1 MASESHPAK
10 TLTLPLIEGRGIR
23 FRKLPTTAGL
33 SQTRVSDIVQDDDG
47 FIWFGTQNGLNR
59 FDGYKCKVF
68 RHEPQRPDSLS
79 GVYIHALF
87 KDRSGFIWVA
97 SDQFLD
103 RFDPVTETFTHYPLR
118 GPDRNDLTTTV
129 THISQDGSGY
139 LWLSTNKGLFRLD
152 QATRQSNRFVNDP
165 LDPATIGDNDVKST
179 GEDRQG
185 RFWVSTSQS
194 LDEFDRG
201 TGKVVRHIATP
212 NSGVGTRFHEDR
224 FGVFWIF
231 YGDDG
236 TPGMLDRESGQM
248 TRFQFNPDPLQN
260 RMRNRVY
267 TMLEDHNGN
276 MWFGSAYNG
285 VLEFD
290 REHRRFVR
298 YGNRLG
304 DNDSLADNRVS
315 TLFEDREGTIWIGLH
330 QAEPNFFTT
339 RRPFFEKFT
348 HESGNP
354 NSLEAP
360 LVSALYEGRDGL
372 LWVGTDHGVTRINR
386 NAGQYSS
393 FKPIASTGSTVL
405 SIVEQGPNILWFGT
419 GNGVKRY
426 DRNTAELKEFLYPL
440 SPTFACNQ
448 SIVERLLLDK
458 DGTLWGATWE
468 GLCRFDQATQSFTTF
483 KPEGNGRG
491 LNYHSIAL
499 DKGGKLWLGSEI
511 GLHRFDP
518 LTSRFTIYSHRPD
531 DAHSLSDNRVNSVY
545 FDHAGTLWAGTQD
558 GLDKFD
564 PRTNSFSVYGEQQ
577 GMSGNVVSCVLEDR
591 QSSLWMSTNKGISS
605 FDPRTESFKN
615 YTVADGLPGDDL
627 TGWGACFKSGTGEM
641 FFGGFSGATAFFPDR
656 MADDTSVPPLVLTD
670 FRLFGNSVPL
680 GKNSPLTRSIGHT
693 HEVTLSH
700 TQNVFAIEFSALS
713 YLNAETN
720 RYRYEL
726 EGLDAKWNEVDS
738 NQRVAAYTTLPYGT
752 YTFRVEAAT
761 SHGHWNE
768 PGATLR
774 IQILPAWW
782 QTLWF
787 RSLGVSGTLVIL
799 LLLYL
804 LRLNQVAAS
813 IRGRMQE
820 RLGERE
826 RIARELHDTLLQG
839 IQGLILRF
847 QAIAERLP
855 LDDPTR
861 RMLETTLD
869 RADEVITQ
877 GRDRI
882 RYLRVSPE
890 ATLCLAEALARMG
903 KELSQDGSVAFA
915 SLVEGD
921 ASPLHPLVR
930 DEAYWIGRE
939 ALVNAFQHAQATRIE
954 LEVAYDHKRL
964 LVRVRDNGVGIDLKV
979 LAAGGQPEHW
989 GLRGMRE
996 RAKKIGGQLQT
1007 WSRAE
1012 AGTEVELTV
1021 PSAIAYAPHTKRSYW
1036 QRLLR
1041 VVGVAN

>member
-1 MASESHPAK
+1 MIAG
-10 TLTLPLIEGRGIR
+10 TDTQFRRLPSDS
-23 FRKLPTTAGL
+23 GL
-33 SQTRVSDIVQDDDG
+33 SQTRVSEIVQDDDG

-59 FDGYKCKVF
+59 FDGHKCKVF
-68 RHEPQRPDSLS
+68 RHDPQRPDSLS

-118 GPDRNDLTTTV
+118 GPERNDLTTTV
-129 THISQDGSGY
+129 THISQDSSGY

-152 QATRQSNRFVNDP
+152 PATRQSNRFVNDP
-165 LDPATIGDNDVKST
+165 RDSATIGDDDVKST
-179 GEDRQG
+179 GEDHQG

-201 TGKVVRHIATP
+201 TGKAVRHIATP

-236 TPGMLDRESGQM
+236 LPGMLDRESGLM

-290 REHRRFVR
+290 REHRRFVS
-298 YGNRLG
+298 YSNRLG

-360 LVSALYEGRDGL
+360 LVSALYEDRDGL
-372 LWVGTDHGVTRINR
+372 LWVGTDHGVTSINR
-386 NAGQYSS
+386 KMGQYSS
-393 FKPIASTGSTVL
+393 FKPIARTGSTVL

-426 DRNTAELKEFLYPL
+426 DRNTGELKEFLYPL

-448 SIVERLLLDK
+448 SIVERLLLDN

-468 GLCRFDQATQSFTTF
+468 GLCRFDRATQSFTTF

-491 LNYHSIAL
+491 LNYHAIAL

-577 GMSGNVVSCVLEDR
+577 GMSGNVVSCVLEDGKG
-591 QSSLWMSTNKGISS
+591 SLWMSTNKGISN
-605 FDPRTESFKN
+605 FDPRTASFKN

-627 TGWGACFKSGTGEM
+627 TGWGACFKSSTGEM
-641 FFGGFSGATAFFPDR
+641 FFGGFSGATAFFPDQ
-656 MADDTSVPPLVLTD
+656 MADDTSVPPIVLTD
-670 FRLFGNSVPL
+670 FRLFGNSVLL
-680 GKNSPLTRSIGHT
+680 GKNSPLARSIGHT

-720 RYRYEL
+720 RYRYKL

-752 YTFRVEAAT
+752 YTFCVEAAT

-787 RSLGVSGTLVIL
+787 RLLSLSGAFAIL

-847 QAIAERLP
+847 QAAAVRIPNSEPARQLM
-855 LDDPTR
+855 DSA
-861 RMLETTLD
+861 LD
-869 RADEVITQ
+869 RADEVMAE
-877 GRDRI
+877 GRDRV
-882 RYLRVSPE
+882 RHLRVSVGP
-890 ATLCLAEALARMG
+890 TKDLAEAFTEAG
-903 KELSQDGSVAFA
+903 QELSRGTNVEFA
-915 SLVEGD
+915 VVVEGD
-921 ASPLHPLVR
+921 VRPLHPLVL
-930 DEAYWIGRE
+930 DEAYWIGHE
-939 ALVNAFQHAQATRIE
+939 ALVNAFQHAEGTRIE
-954 LEVAYDHKRL
+954 VEIAYDQNQWRI
-964 LVRVRDNGVGIDLKV
+964 RVRDNGRGIDPQV
-979 LAAGGQPEHW
+979 LESGGKPDHW
-989 GLRGMRE
+989 GMSGMRE
-996 RAKKIGGQLQT
+996 RATKIGGQMQI
-1007 WSRAE
+1007 WSRPE
-1012 AGTEVELTV
+1012 AGTEVELSV
-1021 PSAIAYAPHTKRSYW
+1021 PASKAYRPNRSRSAWTL
-1036 QRLLR
+1036 LLR
-1041 VVGVAN
+1041 AVRGGNR